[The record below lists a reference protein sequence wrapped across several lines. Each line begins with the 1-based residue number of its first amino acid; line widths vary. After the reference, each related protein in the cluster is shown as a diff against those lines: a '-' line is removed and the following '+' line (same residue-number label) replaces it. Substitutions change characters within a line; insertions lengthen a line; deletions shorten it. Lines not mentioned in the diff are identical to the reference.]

1 MGERESSSNLR
12 RINLALQ
19 GGGTHG
25 AFTWGVLDRLL
36 EDERVGIDGIS
47 GTSAGA
53 INGAVLTQGY
63 VSGGRSGARQAL
75 DAFWRCISERFRFL
89 SPVHRSVLD
98 LCLGNWNLDRS
109 PAYLWTELV
118 TRVLSPYEFNPLNIN
133 PLREVLADQIDIP
146 AIRACTVL
154 KLFVCATN
162 VRTGKCRTFDC
173 SDLTIEALL
182 ASACMPFFFQAVEI
196 DGEPYWDGG
205 YMGNPPIYPLIDCCK
220 TPDVVIVEIN
230 PLTRAGTPRTATGI
244 ANRLNEITFNAAL
257 MREMR
262 AIAVMQELIEASGL
276 QSEFT
281 GRLRKMHVHMIAAE
295 HQMQALGVASK
306 LNCELDFLE
315 YLKELGRQCADKW
328 LAASLDDVGQRST
341 IDIGKVF
348 L

>member
-1 MGERESSSNLR
+1 MDKKADPGHR

-63 VSGGRSGARQAL
+63 VRGGRSGARQAL
-75 DAFWRCISERFRFL
+75 DAFWRSLSERFRFL
-89 SPVHRSVLD
+89 SPIHRSVLD

-118 TRVLSPYEFNPLNIN
+118 TRVFSPYEFNPLNIN
-133 PLREVLADQIDIP
+133 PLRDVLAGQIDIP
-146 AIRACTVL
+146 AIRACTTL

-162 VRTGKCRTFDC
+162 VQTGKCRTFDC

-196 DGEPYWDGG
+196 GGEPYWDGG
-205 YMGNPPIYPLIDCCK
+205 YMGNPPIYPLIDC
-220 TPDVVIVEIN
+220 
-230 PLTRAGTPRTATGI
+230 
-244 ANRLNEITFNAAL
+244 
-257 MREMR
+257 
-262 AIAVMQELIEASGL
+262 
-276 QSEFT
+276 
-281 GRLRKMHVHMIAAE
+281 
-295 HQMQALGVASK
+295 
-306 LNCELDFLE
+306 
-315 YLKELGRQCADKW
+315 W
-328 LAASLDDVGQRST
+328 
-341 IDIGKVF
+341 
-348 L
+348 

>member
-1 MGERESSSNLR
+1 MSKRFNPGLR
-12 RINLALQ
+12 RISLALQ

-63 VSGGRSGARQAL
+63 VRAGRAGARQAL
-75 DAFWRCISERFRFL
+75 DAFWHCLGERVRFL
-89 SPVHRSVLD
+89 SPVHRSMLD
-98 LCLGNWNLDRS
+98 FVLGNWNLDHS

-133 PLREVLADQIDIP
+133 PLRDVLADQIDIG
-146 AIRACTVL
+146 AIRACTAL
-154 KLFVCATN
+154 NLYVCATN
-162 VRTGKCRTFDC
+162 VQTGKCRTFDC

-205 YMGNPPIYPLIDCCK
+205 YMGNPPIYPLIDCCE
-220 TPDVVIVEIN
+220 TSDIVIVQIN
-230 PLTRAGTPRTATGI
+230 PLSRTGTPRTATAI
-244 ANRLNEITFNAAL
+244 VNRLNEITFNAAL

-262 AIAVMQELIEASGL
+262 AIAFMQELRV
-276 QSEFT
+276 
-281 GRLRKMHVHMIAAE
+281 GRDSQKIRHIPPKRLIYKGN
-295 HQMQALGVASK
+295 LGAVS
-306 LNCELDFLE
+306 
-315 YLKELGRQCADKW
+315 R
-328 LAASLDDVGQRST
+328 SLSQNQ
-341 IDIGKVF
+341 
-348 L
+348 